1 MNDASAITQHIPHRP
16 PFLFVD
22 QVLEKKED
30 SMIRTQKTF
39 TGTEDFFKG
48 HYPNYPILPG
58 VIACEAIFQT
68 GAVLM
73 AHMLTTDPQGKQ
85 KVPVLTRI
93 NKAKFKDQILPPAT
107 IEIQVELKEKVMFAY
122 FMQGKIIHQGKTAV
136 EVEFTVAMVE
146 QATSPSS

>member
-1 MNDASAITQHIPHRP
+1 MLDSSSITQHIPHRP

-22 QVLEKKED
+22 QVLERKE
-30 SMIRTQKTF
+30 STIRAQKTF

-48 HYPNYPILPG
+48 HYPEYPILPG

-68 GAVLM
+68 GAILM
-73 AHMLTTDPQGKQ
+73 AHILSTEKENGH

-93 NKAKFKDQILPPAT
+93 TKAKFKDQILPPAT

-122 FMQGKIIHQGKTAV
+122 FMQGKILHQGKTAV
-136 EVEFTVAMVE
+136 EVEFSVAMVE
-146 QATSPSS
+146 QA